1 MKKITSS
8 SIAEQNF
15 KNWLVVRNAY
25 ASMKSTEGHTRINE
39 EAGRKEYQSIT
50 KALLS
55 VANAHSVDHNVII
68 DDLRK
73 SFGGASIDN
82 VVSLADDL
90 RSRMQGIAQNAIKA
104 GASVEQSE
112 AIAMNAYFG
121 NPGYDQF
128 AGLNLL
134 GEQLYEQLTFTESFI
149 SEGDSIQLNPE
160 VSASAGAISRFR
172 LPRIEASGASKTRL
186 GDLNPY
192 GDDRVYGNNL
202 AQISLLSEFKNA
214 HTEAQGFI
222 IEDEQQQALLGYA
235 RSISPA
241 LAGFVLQNQLFSVIE
256 KQILQSAERIYV
268 DGVGSSSF
276 DGTSG
281 NYGLLSSAIRLALAS
296 AGAAS
301 PLLATASDWNS
312 NPTKLVQTI
321 TNYNY
326 KPADITAPIAS
337 NADAMNVY
345 KDIVRLLN
353 LVALTNVA
361 TSGKVVLYVPT
372 SLYSVLVQYLST
384 GTFNR
389 TLGEAL
395 KLAVGGTIKNI
406 EVKASGLLNAR
417 INSLG
422 AQQYNHVV
430 AVVHGAPVGMKGII
444 APMATASPRVTTG
457 VVSEQRSSFAASL
470 TFAGPMVI
478 QRGQVFDLNFSVQA

>member
-1 MKKITSS
+1 MKKITSTGIS
-8 SIAEQNF
+8 EQKF
-15 KNWLVVRNAY
+15 RNWLTVRNAY
-25 ASMKSTEGHTRINE
+25 ARSKEAEGLRTINE
-39 EAGRKEYQSIT
+39 IDGRKEYESVT
-50 KALLS
+50 RALLA
-55 VANAHSVDHNVII
+55 VANTHNP
-68 DDLRK
+68 K
-73 SFGGASIDN
+73 H
-82 VVSLADDL
+82 
-90 RSRMQGIAQNAIKA
+90 NAAVEMLHKEFA
-104 GASVEQSE
+104 GASVDGVVSMADELRSKLQT
-112 AIAMNAYFG
+112 IAMNATKSGILPEQAEAVALNAYFG

-128 AGLNLL
+128 SGLNILA
-134 GEQLYEQLTFTESFI
+134 EQLYEQLTFMESFVE
-149 SEGDSIQLNPE
+149 EGDAVQLTPE
-160 VSASAGAISRFR
+160 IAASAGAISRFR

-202 AQISLLSEFKNA
+202 AQISLISEFKNA

-256 KQILQSAERIYV
+256 KQIMQASERIFI
-268 DGVGSSSF
+268 DGIGSASY
-276 DGTSG
+276 DGESG
-281 NYGLLSSAIRLALAS
+281 NYGLISPNIMLALAS

-301 PLLATASDWNS
+301 PLLATASDWNT
-312 NPTKLVQTI
+312 NNTKLVQQI

-326 KPADITAPIAS
+326 KPADRTAPIAS

-372 SLYSVLVQYLST
+372 SLYSVLVNYLST

-417 INSLG
+417 TNSFG
-422 AQQYNHVV
+422 DQQYNHVV
-430 AVVHGAPVGMKGII
+430 AVVHGAPSGLKGIV
-444 APMATASPRVTTG
+444 APMATATPRVSTG

-470 TFAGPMVI
+470 TFGGPMVI
-478 QRGQVFDLNFSVQA
+478 QRGQVFDLTFSVNA